1 MIIPGSSFEQTVM
14 GWSPKCY
21 ITSFL
26 EISPPVM
33 EKKNFEGFY
42 HKWAWRPSWSCDP
55 DTTMKLLFPLPKEAT
70 YTLFG
75 LIGQAVSEEKI
86 FENVNGRR
94 TGDGPLVSY
103 KLTYEASA
111 KVS

>member
-1 MIIPGSSFEQTVM
+1 MKGFTIYGHGGHLGRVTQMLRT
-14 GWSPKCY
+14 
-21 ITSFL
+21 
-26 EISPPVM
+26 
-33 EKKNFEGFY
+33 NF
-42 HKWAWRPSWSCDP
+42 RS
-55 DTTMKLLFPLPKEAT
+55 LLPKKAT

-86 FENVNGRR
+86 FENVNGQR
-94 TGDGPLVSY
+94 TGDGPLVYY